1 VVLGILDV
9 DTSARGEV
17 HDREAA
23 PHSHQEQTLARRR
36 NAADLFTDGK
46 DDVFARAG
54 VGGVNAVA
62 LDVDPEEPLAMRVPE
77 RTFAEDCVGIEEE
90 VR

>member
-1 VVLGILDV
+1 
-9 DTSARGEV
+9 
-17 HDREAA
+17 
-23 PHSHQEQTLARRR
+23 
-36 NAADLFTDGK
+36 
-46 DDVFARAG
+46 
-54 VGGVNAVA
+54 VA